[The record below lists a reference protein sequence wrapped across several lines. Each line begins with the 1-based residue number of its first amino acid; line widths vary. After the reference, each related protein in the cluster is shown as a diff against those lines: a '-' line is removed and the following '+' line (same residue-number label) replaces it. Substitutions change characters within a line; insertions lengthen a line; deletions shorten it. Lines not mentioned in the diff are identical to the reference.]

1 MSFITAYSKIKNNPI
16 ASESKPSLTDQKFK
30 DQCDINF
37 IVNQYVKLGIPIPQ
51 EQVNYGDLT
60 DVKDYDEALMTVAQY
75 KSAFESLPA
84 VERERFHGDV
94 REYLE
99 FITNRDNLQEAYEK
113 NYIDPNS
120 VALDVV
126 YPERYTKSSTN
137 DLNPVNGQ
145 SESSGE
151 SQNNSSVEVS

>member
-1 MSFITAYSKIKNNPI
+1 MKFNTPYSSHNDPI
-16 ASESKPSLTDQKFK
+16 AVELEPSVTDQQYK

-37 IVNQYVKLGIPIPQ
+37 IVNQYVKQGIPIPQ
-51 EQVNYGDLT
+51 QQVSYADLT
-60 DVKDYDEALMTVAQY
+60 NVSDYDEALMTVAQY

-99 FITNRDNLQEAYEK
+99 FITNPGNLKESYEK

-120 VALDVV
+120 VALEAV
-126 YPERYTKSSTN
+126 YPERYVQQSVDDKT
-137 DLNPVNGQ
+137 PVNP
-145 SESSGE
+145 SENVASE
-151 SQNNSSVEVS
+151 PKTQATV